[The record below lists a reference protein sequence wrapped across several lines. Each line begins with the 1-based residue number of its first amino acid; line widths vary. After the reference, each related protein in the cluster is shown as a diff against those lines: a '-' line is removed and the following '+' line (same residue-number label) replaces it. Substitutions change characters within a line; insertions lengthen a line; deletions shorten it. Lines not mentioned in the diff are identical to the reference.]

1 MFPSE
6 GEILSPQQQSSDC
19 KVGLMDC
26 GMGALGR
33 DQEYFQK
40 NCEVLEGIRNISQKF
55 GSSWKGSGIFPKNLG
70 ALGRDQEYFKK
81 KLGALAGNQEV
92 FQKHCGALGG
102 DQEYSKNIEGWE
114 LLGNKYDKKL

>member
-1 MFPSE
+1 
-6 GEILSPQQQSSDC
+6 
-19 KVGLMDC
+19 
-26 GMGALGR
+26 MGWEL
-33 DQEYFQK
+33 
-40 NCEVLEGIRNISQKF
+40 LEGIRNTSKKIVR
-55 GSSWKGSGIFPKNLG
+55 SWKGSGIFPKNLG